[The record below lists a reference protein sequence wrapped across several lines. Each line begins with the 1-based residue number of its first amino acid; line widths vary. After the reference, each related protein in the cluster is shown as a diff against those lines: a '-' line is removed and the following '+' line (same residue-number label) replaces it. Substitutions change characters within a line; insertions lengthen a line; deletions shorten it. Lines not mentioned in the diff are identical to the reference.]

1 MHIAINVVKLIFSIP
16 TTKSIAFVVVA
27 IVLVVAVIVVVV
39 AFVVIVIISIAIV
52 GFVLMLLCYAMLLCY
67 ITKYKPMFVTSVEI
81 LAWVLLSLFSP
92 SLQFAGKNCY

>member
-1 MHIAINVVKLIFSIP
+1 MDLAFNVVKLIFSIP

-27 IVLVVAVIVVVV
+27 IVLVVAVIVVV

-52 GFVLMLLCYAMLLCY
+52 GFVLMLLCYAMSLCY

-92 SLQFAGKNCY
+92 LLQFFGKNC